1 VLTHKPK
8 IILYILSFQNIEVGM
23 LAIQVIG
30 DEERTLAWQRVPD
43 PTCGSEE
50 VLVDVCATALNRADL
65 FQRAGKYPPPSA
77 ASDILG
83 LEIAG
88 KVSVLGD
95 KVGDWELGD
104 RVCALLP
111 GCGYAERVAVPTEM
125 LMPIPKDWSYEQ
137 AASLPECFLTVFTN
151 VYMEAGLQSGETI
164 LVHGGASGVGTAAIQ
179 LASITGNPIF
189 VTAGSSEKVN
199 ACKQLGADL
208 AINYRKHDFGDKV
221 LSYTNGKGVDVIM
234 DIVAGSYM
242 ERNIQLLKSK
252 GRLVVISTLGGVRTE
267 IDLSVLMR
275 RRARIIG
282 SVLRSRSVSEKI
294 EIKQRFMDYF
304 WPHVLEGRIMPV
316 IDSIYPISQAMLAH
330 QHMKENRNIGK
341 IVLKIQ

>member
-1 VLTHKPK
+1 
-8 IILYILSFQNIEVGM
+8 M
-23 LAIQVIG
+23 LAIQVVG
-30 DEERTLAWQRVPD
+30 DEERTLAWQTVPD
-43 PTCGSEE
+43 PICGSEE
-50 VLVDVCATALNRADL
+50 VLIDVCATALNRADL
-65 FQRAGKYPPPSA
+65 FQRAGKYPPPSG

-83 LEIAG
+83 LEISG
-88 KVSVLGD
+88 KVSMLGD
-95 KVGDWELGD
+95 KVDNWELGD

-111 GCGYAERVAVPTEM
+111 GGGYAERVVVPAKM

-137 AASLPECFLTVFTN
+137 AASLPECFLTAFTN
-151 VYMEAGLQSGETI
+151 IYIEAGLQSGETL

-179 LASITGNPIF
+179 LASVTGNPIF
-189 VTAGSSEKVN
+189 VTAGSSKKVT
-199 ACKQLGADL
+199 ACTQLGADL
-208 AINYRKHDFGDKV
+208 AINYRKHDFVEKV

-242 ERNIQLLKSK
+242 ERNIQILKSK

-267 IDLSVLMR
+267 IDLGELMR

-304 WPHVLEGRIMPV
+304 WQHIIDGTILPV

-330 QHMKENRNIGK
+330 QHMKDNRNIGK